1 MTEAGKKVQGMGK
14 KYEDYSFF
22 ERRRKVITASFLVI
36 GVFIILFTRH
46 TWPVGAAGTVFT
58 LSGAAL
64 ILAGLSGRLWSTM
77 YIGGKKNTSLVT
89 LGPYSM
95 CRNPLYFFSFLAG
108 LGISMVFKNLL
119 LIALYLVV
127 FSFLY
132 PLVIKS
138 EEKRLHKFF
147 GDVFLSYKSSTP
159 AFIPNVLRLKFGE
172 SSGLP
177 TGRLWKTFLD
187 GSIFL
192 MFIPLAYLIARLQ
205 ESGALPTFWS
215 VP

>member
-1 MTEAGKKVQGMGK
+1 MGK
-14 KYEDYSFF
+14 RDEDYSFF
-22 ERRRKVITASFLVI
+22 EQRRKVITASFLVI
-36 GVFIILFTRH
+36 GVFIVLFTRH
-46 TWPVGAAGTVFT
+46 TWPAGGTGTVFT
-58 LSGAAL
+58 LTGAAL
-64 ILAGLSGRLWSTM
+64 IVAGLLGRLWSTM
-77 YIGGKKNTSLVT
+77 YIGGKKNTALVT
-89 LGPYSM
+89 EGPYSM

-108 LGISMVFKNLL
+108 LGISLVFQNLL
-119 LIALYLVV
+119 LIALYLVL

-147 GDVFLSYKSSTP
+147 GDEFLSYKSSTP
-159 AFIPNVLRLKFGE
+159 AFIPNVLRLRLGE
-172 SSGLP
+172 NSGVP
-177 TGRLWKTFLD
+177 KGRLWKTFLD

-215 VP
+215 IP